1 MWSLREKSSVLAA
14 ESTAP
19 GFPPHTVRLPPS
31 PDAWSLG
38 ALHGVLRRK
47 LSPPV
52 SPGFDSTSQ
61 THWWKRTL
69 APLPCINRPRLSG
82 SQVTPSVTVKS
93 AGGSGQFVEDGVIT
107 EVTEQAFS
115 SKEQSPEG
123 PQAYGVN

>member
-31 PDAWSLG
+31 PNARSLG

-69 APLPCINRPRLSG
+69 APLPCINRPRLSR

-93 AGGSGQFVEDGVIT
+93 AGGSGQFVEDSVIT
-107 EVTEQAFS
+107 EVTDKPSHRKS
-115 SKEQSPEG
+115 S
-123 PQAYGVN
+123 PQRAPKLMA